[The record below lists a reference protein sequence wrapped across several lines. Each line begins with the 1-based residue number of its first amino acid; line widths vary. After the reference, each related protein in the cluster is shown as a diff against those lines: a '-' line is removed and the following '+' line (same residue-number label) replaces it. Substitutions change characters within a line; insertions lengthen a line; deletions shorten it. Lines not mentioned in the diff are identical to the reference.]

1 MTETAASS
9 VSQAGGRRL
18 ARKVVLT
25 FVGALGFA
33 AALTLLF
40 YGMRSVMDIGG
51 SCASGN
57 TPFEIAR
64 PCPDGVAGVMVG
76 GIFGGLFFLAVYAL
90 NVVGPNLT
98 LLAWPALFL
107 SLGWN
112 FLEYGVNPPGDDGG
126 LVWGWLICGVVF
138 VAMGGIPLLIGLRA
152 ARATRATRR
161 AAESPGALP
170 DAARTAAR
178 RTRLAA
184 WALQLAALGLGIW
197 VGIELFEAATGTT
210 VTFG

>member
-1 MTETAASS
+1 MTESS
-9 VSQAGGRRL
+9 ATTETPADGRTL

-64 PCPDGVAGVMVG
+64 PCPDGIAGVMVG
-76 GIFGGLFFLAVYAL
+76 SIFGGLFFLAVYAF

-112 FLEYGVNPPGDDGG
+112 FLEYGVNPPGDADG
-126 LVWGWLICGVVF
+126 LVWGWLICGIVF
-138 VAMGGIPLLIGLRA
+138 VAMGGIPLLIGVRA
-152 ARATRATRR
+152 LPETRATRR
-161 AAESPGALP
+161 EAESAAALS
-170 DAARTAAR
+170 DADRTDAR
-178 RTRLAA
+178 RARLAA
-184 WALQLAALGLGIW
+184 WALQLVAIGIGIW
-197 VGIELFEAATGTT
+197 VGMELFEAATGTT
-210 VTFG
+210 ITFG